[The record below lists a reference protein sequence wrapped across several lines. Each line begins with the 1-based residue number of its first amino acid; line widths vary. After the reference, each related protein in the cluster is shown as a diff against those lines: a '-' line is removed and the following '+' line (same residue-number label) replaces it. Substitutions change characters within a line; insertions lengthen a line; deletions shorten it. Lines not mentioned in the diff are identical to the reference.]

1 MECNNEESDS
11 RDLTHCLWEK
21 DERRLINP
29 VNWDKVSFLKDDHV
43 CMTRQGCNPF
53 FFLKLLGG
61 LHNRALFGGRFF
73 VGKLQCNQL
82 MSTDRCCKYHSSSS
96 STQTISVLELV

>member
-21 DERRLINP
+21 DEHRLINP

-43 CMTRQGCNPF
+43 CMTRQGY
-53 FFLKLLGG
+53 LVV
-61 LHNRALFGGRFF
+61 HDRALFGGRFF

-82 MSTDRCCKYHSSSS
+82 MSTDLCCKYHSSSS
-96 STQTISVLELV
+96 STQTISALELV